1 MKLSFGKIAIAPL
14 APSVIAAVVTLSTT
28 ASILTQ
34 ATPSISAPVYVNP
47 TDLQITPGTR
57 GIIQSLT
64 CPDPATTRIKYEL
77 IKRYSQYQGRVRIT
91 GFVKNNGNQPY
102 ISGSNQ
108 QGVLLYE
115 LHPGGVAPRIVK
127 DQPFQNLAPGQEV
140 KVVFERDWSIS
151 DEFPPNYAILLTYD
165 PDITIDGN
173 SKNDD
178 CNLNNNRLERRGSDI
193 NALLR

>member
-1 MKLSFGKIAIAPL
+1 MKLSFGKIAIA
-14 APSVIAAVVTLSTT
+14 VVVTLSTT
-28 ASILTQ
+28 TSILAQ
-34 ATPSISAPVYVNP
+34 SNPSNARPINIPK
-47 TDLQITPGTR
+47 DLQVTPGSR
-57 GIIQSLT
+57 GIIQSLK
-64 CPDPATTRIKYEL
+64 CPDPATTKIKYEL

-91 GFVKNNGNQPY
+91 GFVKNNGTQPY

-115 LHPGGVAPRIVK
+115 LHPGGVAPRVIK
-127 DQPFQNLAPGQEV
+127 DQSFQNLAPGQEV
-140 KVVFERDWSIS
+140 QVVFERDWSVS

-173 SKNDD
+173 SQNDD
-178 CNLNNNRLERRGSDI
+178 CNLSNNRLERRGSDI